1 MPRGE
6 TGSQR
11 TGGGAIS
18 IIGLR
23 KDFDGVTAVDGIDL
37 EIEAGEFFTLL
48 GPSGCGKTTTL
59 RMLGGFEQPTQGQI
73 LLDGVDVAQSP
84 PHKRP
89 VNTVFQ
95 SYALFPH
102 LDVHQN
108 VSYGLRWRRDLDKR
122 TRDASVARALELVQ
136 LGGYAR
142 RRPHQM
148 SGGQQQRV
156 ALARAL
162 VLEPSVLLLDEPL
175 GALDAKLRHSLRAE
189 LASLQREVGITFV
202 FVTHDQEEALEMSTR
217 LAVMDRGRV
226 VQLGTPQEVYREPLT
241 EFVADFLGVANLL
254 DVECLPGVSATR
266 TVRYGDFTLEAQA
279 PLTNWAGD
287 ASTEHRVRRR
297 AVIRP
302 ECVEVLEPGLTGANR
317 LPGMVDSAVFLG
329 STTQLVIRLPHGAV
343 LQSLVT
349 NSARRV
355 SPATGEPVTVHL
367 PSESLRLLVSVEGS
381 PAVVDDSPETMTV
394 SGASQ
399 P

>member
-1 MPRGE
+1 MPRDDVR
-6 TGSQR
+6 SQR

-23 KDFDGVTAVDGIDL
+23 KEFEGVVAVDGIDL
-37 EIEAGEFFTLL
+37 EIEPAEFFTLL

-59 RMLGGFEQPTQGQI
+59 RMLGGFEQPTAGQI
-73 LLDGVDVAQSP
+73 LLDGVDVAQRP

-102 LDVHQN
+102 LDVHKN
-108 VSYGLRWRRDLDKR
+108 VSYGLRWQRDLDKR
-122 TRDASVARALELVQ
+122 TRDARVARALELVQ
-136 LGGYAR
+136 LSQYAH

-217 LAVMDRGRV
+217 LAVMDRGRI
-226 VQLGTPQEVYREPLT
+226 VQLGTPQEVYQEPLT

-254 DVECLPGVSATR
+254 DVECLPGSSTTR
-266 TVRYGDFTLEAQA
+266 TVRYGTFTLEAQA
-279 PLTNWAGD
+279 PTGD
-287 ASTEHRVRRR
+287 ATTARR

-302 ECVEVLEPGLTGANR
+302 ECVEVQEAGLTGANR

-329 STTQLVIRLPHGAV
+329 STTQLTIRLPHGAV

-349 NSARRV
+349 NSARRDRV
-355 SPATGEPVTVHL
+355 ATGQPVTVFL
-367 PSESLRLLVSVEGS
+367 PSQSLRVLAPVDD
-381 PAVVDDSPETMTV
+381 PPAAPADQAMAVVGDF
-394 SGASQ
+394 Q

>member
-1 MPRGE
+1 MSRGDAAPHP
-6 TGSQR
+6 
-11 TGGGAIS
+11 GGGAIS
-18 IIGLR
+18 IVGLR
-23 KDFDGVTAVDGIDL
+23 KEFDGVTAVDGIDL
-37 EIEAGEFFTLL
+37 EIEPGEFFTLL

-59 RMLGGFEQPTQGQI
+59 RMLGGFEQPTDGQI

-102 LDVHQN
+102 LDVQKN
-108 VSYGLRWRRDLDKR
+108 VAYGLRWRKDLDKQAR
-122 TRDASVARALELVQ
+122 EARVAKALELVR
-136 LGGYAR
+136 LTEYAR

-162 VLEPSVLLLDEPL
+162 ALEPSVLLLDEPL

-189 LASLQREVGITFV
+189 LTTLQREVGITFV
-202 FVTHDQEEALEMSTR
+202 FVTHDQEEALEMSNR
-217 LAVMDRGRV
+217 LAVMDGGRII
-226 VQLGTPQEVYREPLT
+226 QLGTPQEVYQEPRT

-254 DVECLPGVSATR
+254 DVECLPGSGATR

-279 PLTNWAGD
+279 PEEDG
-287 ASTEHRVRRR
+287 STARR

-302 ECVEVLEPGLTGANR
+302 ECVEVQEAGLTGANR
-317 LPGMVDSAVFLG
+317 IPGMIDGAVFLG
-329 STTQLVIRLPHGAV
+329 STTQVMIRLPHGGV

-349 NSARRV
+349 NSARHDNL
-355 SPATGEPVTVHL
+355 STGQPVTVHL
-367 PSESLRLLVSVEGS
+367 APESLRVLASGDRAR
-381 PAVVDDSPETMTV
+381 PALATD
-394 SGASQ
+394 G
-399 P
+399 